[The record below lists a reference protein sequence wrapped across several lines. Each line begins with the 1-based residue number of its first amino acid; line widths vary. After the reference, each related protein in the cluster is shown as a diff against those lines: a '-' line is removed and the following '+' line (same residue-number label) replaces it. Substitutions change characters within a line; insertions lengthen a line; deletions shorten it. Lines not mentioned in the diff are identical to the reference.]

1 MWPMIGMLAGGA
13 LLKLFGAKKQTN
25 AAKDAA
31 RIQQQSAQEAMALN
45 RMLYGD
51 AQRMTQPWREGGQNA
66 YLQLAQMLGVPAAE
80 PGRWPAM
87 PPRDYAGPQSR
98 PGAPPPYYGW
108 GSEPPP
114 QTEGP
119 PMDGPPQRRPGPRTP
134 PYSGEDLPLEY
145 MSNPGMRGGFVDP
158 RQYGRTPNPLVMY

>member
-1 MWPMIGMLAGGA
+1 MWPVLAMLAGSA
-13 LLKLFGAKKQTN
+13 ALKLFGAGKQ
-25 AAKDAA
+25 AKASKDAA

-80 PGRWPAM
+80 PGRWPAI
-87 PPRDYAGPQSR
+87 PPRDYTGPQPR
-98 PGAPPPYYGW
+98 PGSAPPYYGW

-114 QTEGP
+114 LTEGP
-119 PMDGPPQRRPGPRTP
+119 PMDGPPQRRPPTRQQAG
-134 PYSGEDLPLEY
+134 LPLGY
-145 MSNPGMRGGFVDP
+145 MSDPGMRGGFIDP